1 MVGDSSLL
9 QNSSVSG
16 RWKQILLPPF
26 QVASTAGQMPMD
38 RGMQEV
44 GGSVEAKWGEKNL
57 ESDERRGNHSIYF
70 TSSPKASWFISR
82 ILR

>member
-1 MVGDSSLL
+1 V
-9 QNSSVSG
+9 
-16 RWKQILLPPF
+16 
-26 QVASTAGQMPMD
+26 PMD